1 MRRFIIGFIG
11 TCTLLVLALIAG
23 IAWSVLKDGTNAEGA
38 SMLFTLGMGFLIPA
52 FAVLG
57 TIGGVL
63 WMWRSPAGRFS
74 GRIEYAN
81 KLEGNNSKSWIYGNT
96 RIGGKDAGTAV
107 LSDAMNGLWLLTK
120 NHGHLAE
127 FLKMGRAI
135 VAIRSPEGTRKD
147 WGLQAMRAA
156 YPITTNLMLFG
167 ILVGGAGLLWLV
179 PVYLWGAFRANRLV
193 SSSSTTAYPPT
204 KAVA

>member
-11 TCTLLVLALIAG
+11 TCALLVLALMAG
-23 IAWSVLKDGTNAEGA
+23 IGWSMLRDGTDMEGA

-57 TIGGVL
+57 TIGGIL

-74 GRIEYAN
+74 GRIDYAT
-81 KLEGNNSKSWIYGNT
+81 KQMGNNSNSWIYGNT

-107 LSDAMNGLWLLTK
+107 LSDALNNLWQATK
-120 NHGHLAE
+120 NHGQPAE
-127 FLKMGRAI
+127 VLKMGRAI

-147 WGLQAMRAA
+147 WGLKTMRAA
-156 YPITTNLMLFG
+156 YPITSNVMLAAC
-167 ILVGGAGLLWLV
+167 ILVGAGLIWLV
-179 PVYLWGAFRANRLV
+179 PIYLWGAFRSNRLV
-193 SSSSTTAYPPT
+193 SFASVTAYPPT
-204 KAVA
+204 KAAS

>member
-1 MRRFIIGFIG
+1 MRRFIVGFIG
-11 TCTLLVLALIAG
+11 TCILLVLALVAG
-23 IAWSVLKDGTNAEGA
+23 ITWSMFKDGTDIEGA
-38 SMLFTLGMGFLIPA
+38 SMLFTLGLGFLIPA

-57 TIGGVL
+57 PIGGIL

-81 KLEGNNSKSWIYGNT
+81 KQRGKNVSSWIYGNT
-96 RIGGKDAGTAV
+96 RIGGKNAGTAV
-107 LSDAMNGLWLLTK
+107 LSDELNNLWQATK
-120 NHGHLAE
+120 NQGHPAE

-147 WGLQAMRAA
+147 WGYQTMRAA
-156 YPITTNLMLFG
+156 YPITTHVMLFG
-167 ILVGGAGLLWLV
+167 ILLGGAGLLWLV

-193 SSSSTTAYPPT
+193 SFASATAYPPT
-204 KAVA
+204 KEAA

>member
-11 TCTLLVLALIAG
+11 TCTLLVLALTAG
-23 IAWSVLKDGTNAEGA
+23 IAWSMIKDGTDMEGA

-52 FAVLG
+52 FAVIG
-57 TIGGVL
+57 TMGGVL

-74 GRIEYAN
+74 GRIEYAT
-81 KLEGNNSKSWIYGNT
+81 KQEGNNSKSSIYGNT

-107 LSDAMNGLWLLTK
+107 LSEAMNGLWQATK
-120 NHGHLAE
+120 NHGHPAE

-147 WGLQAMRAA
+147 WGLQTMRAA
-156 YPITTNLMLFG
+156 YPITTNVMLFG
-167 ILVGGAGLLWLV
+167 ILLGFAGLLWLV
-179 PVYLWGAFRANRLV
+179 PVYLWGAFRASQLV
-193 SSSSTTAYPPT
+193 SFASTTAYPPT
-204 KAVA
+204 KAAA